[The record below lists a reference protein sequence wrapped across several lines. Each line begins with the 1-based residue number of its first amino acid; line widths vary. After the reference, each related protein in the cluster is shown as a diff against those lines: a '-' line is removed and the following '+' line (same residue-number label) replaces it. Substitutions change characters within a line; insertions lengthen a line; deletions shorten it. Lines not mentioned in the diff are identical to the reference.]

1 MAVKIRLS
9 RIGKKHV
16 PFFRII
22 AIDSR
27 KKRDGAY
34 LENLGTYDVL
44 NNTFVQ
50 FHEERIIDWISKG
63 AMVTDSVKKLQR
75 EYKQVLGTASEKT
88 TAVAPKA
95 KKAVVQESKK

>member
-34 LENLGTYDVL
+34 LENLGTYDVH
-44 NNTFVQ
+44 NNVFVQ
-50 FHEERIIDWISKG
+50 FHEERINDWIAKG
-63 AMVTDSVKKLQR
+63 AVVTDSVKKLQR
-75 EYKQVLGTASEKT
+75 EYKQVSSVALKKAA
-88 TAVAPKA
+88 AVTPKA
-95 KKAVVQESKK
+95 KKVEAQESKK